1 MTRASASSDLVQPAH
16 IGSVGAQHAV
26 PLQRHR
32 QLSALIAFT
41 SGLRHNCAEFAFLM
55 GVAAGALLLGCAA
68 PGEPTARHPTVPV
81 AVGDLMARQSGGDVI
96 LTFTLPTRSTDREAL
111 PESPSIE
118 IYRSALP
125 PGTTAGRKTAW
136 RMVYTIPSARVD
148 SYVKNGHVEFRDVLT
163 PDDFASS
170 PDALL
175 AYMVR
180 TRVSQARASD
190 DSNFFT
196 LPIYPAPAAPT
207 ELGVSVTE
215 AAIHLSWSEPP
226 QPSGASADGYRVYR
240 AEVGPG
246 QESASQDVSQLKLK
260 SPMYLVGGPSSNEFS
275 DTLFEFGKT
284 YAYSVRSI
292 SRFGADA
299 VESADSVP
307 VIVTPRDTF
316 PPDAPSGLEAAIVPA
331 TPQAPAYVELSWA
344 ISSEGDLA
352 GYHVYRSDSENTP
365 GQRITNELLPSPA
378 FRDIS
383 VVPGKAYFYSI
394 SAVDRAGNE
403 SPKSSTVQADIPP
416 SEQ

>member
-1 MTRASASSDLVQPAH
+1 
-16 IGSVGAQHAV
+16 
-26 PLQRHR
+26 
-32 QLSALIAFT
+32 LSALLAFT
-41 SGLRHNCAEFAFLM
+41 KLLSEKRAKFGFAVCVL
-55 GVAAGALLLGCAA
+55 AGALLLGCAA

-81 AVGDLMARQSGGDVI
+81 AVGDLTGQQSGLDVV

-125 PGTTAGRKTAW
+125 PGTTAGRKTPW

-148 SYVKNGHVEFRDVLT
+148 SYVKNGHVEFHDVLT
-163 PDDFASS
+163 PDDFARAPNS
-170 PDALL
+170 LL
-175 AYMVR
+175 GYMVR

-190 DSNFFT
+190 DSNFLT
-196 LPIYPAPAAPT
+196 LPIYPAPAAPAD
-207 ELGVSVTE
+207 LGVLVTE
-215 AAIHLSWSEPP
+215 PAIHLSWSEPP
-226 QPSGASADGYRVYR
+226 QPSGASSSGYRVYR
-240 AEVGPG
+240 AEVEPG

-260 SPMYLVGGPSSNEFS
+260 SPMDLVGSPSSNEFS
-275 DTLFEFGKT
+275 DAHFEFGKT
-284 YAYSVRSI
+284 YAYAVRSV

-299 VESADSVP
+299 VESTDSLP

-352 GYHVYRSDSENTP
+352 GYQVYRSDSENTP

-383 VVPGKAYFYSI
+383 VVTGKAYFYSV

-403 SPKSSTVQADIPP
+403 SPKSSAVQADIPP
-416 SEQ
+416 SAQ